1 MSDNKP
7 RYLESFGPKLYVET
21 GSTVVGFAGK
31 TAYQLVSVNADGL
44 RYNQSFHEGSGLAR
58 FNTDSKFQFEC
69 GDKIKS
75 TDVAC
80 LFTAHKGGIEFT
92 AEDGIITFKATQIV
106 IEGEEEV
113 VIQGRNIRLGYQ
125 EEGATKN
132 IRMLA
137 DDVPMPYVKEG
148 KLSALLMQNTNI
160 LALGNASIFSKP
172 FDILRTVLSLAG

>member
-1 MSDNKP
+1 MSEQP

-21 GSTVVGFAGK
+21 GSTVVGFAGR
-31 TAYQLVSVNADGL
+31 TAYQLVSINADGL
-44 RYNQSFHEGSGLAR
+44 RYNQSFHEGSGIAR

-75 TDVAC
+75 EDVAC

-132 IRMLA
+132 IRMLG
-137 DDVPMPYVKEG
+137 DNVDTPYAKEG
-148 KLSALLMQNTNI
+148 KLSALLMQNSSINA
-160 LALGNASIFSKP
+160 LANATIFSKP
-172 FDILRTVLSLAG
+172 FDILRTVLSLAE